1 MKMKEYTR
9 EKGFYYGIRQY
20 RDAKNEL
27 VKIIK
32 DLLVV
37 PSKVYIENDII
48 YIIFDDD
55 CNGAFHIAFTLHIDE
70 SCVNHISVLTNIPY
84 HYAVPLEL
92 LEVEL

>member
-1 MKMKEYTR
+1 MKDYTR

-48 YIIFDDD
+48 YIIFD
-55 CNGAFHIAFTLHIDE
+55 GMLYFIA
-70 SCVNHISVLTNIPY
+70 
-84 HYAVPLEL
+84 
-92 LEVEL
+92 